1 MELPVVSS
9 LEFEEVRDSIKNFIK
24 NKTDFQ
30 DYDFEGSNLS
40 MLIDIL
46 SYNTL
51 YTTYNVNMA
60 SNELNLDTAV
70 LRDNIVSI
78 SKRLGYTPSSYT
90 SSRVKMD
97 VNLSGV
103 SSYDVVRLKKGA
115 ALSASSNNK
124 NYTFILT
131 EDVDISVKNRSNISF
146 ENIEVVEGTEFVI
159 SYTVDE
165 SNEHQRFFIPN
176 NFIDSETVR
185 VSVISD
191 PTNTQ
196 EIEYTRKD
204 TIVDVSNSDTVFF
217 VEEVQDQKYEIV
229 FGDDVLG
236 RKVRDGEVIKIKYV
250 ITSGGEANNIS
261 NFKFIGRA
269 EGLNA
274 EGGGGPVTLGYN
286 SLTWSISDKTPR
298 SDGGSEFES
307 SRSIKFRAPRYYAS
321 QERAVTLADYESL
334 IAKIYPNTDLVKV
347 IAGETLSAP
356 QFGKVFIVIK
366 PSIGEAVSTSEKLR
380 IQKELVKYKVGSVDV
395 RILDA
400 KGIDFVITPKIIFDT
415 TKTRNRE
422 TQLKSLVNDYIADFI
437 KKIGF
442 NSFGGAFSDLSLRCG
457 LKGLD
462 PAITFVGNDL
472 YLRQNVKLTPSIS
485 ENYVTEFFTKLR
497 SDVEGEFYALSQY
510 FCHKGVASPVF
521 LASKTKELIDDCSVD
536 KNIYLVT
543 EGGVVLKIVG
553 TINIET
559 GTLTYTV
566 QACDGSSQDINILVV
581 PDVLDVVVGPDVVPN
596 LDLEDIEVY
605 EDITDPNEL
614 ATILDPGSI
623 SLPDINPGD
632 TSGDTNIVVNPP
644 PLITPGPGGG
654 TVIIPDL
661 PSIIDDETGLPST
674 DPVITDPNDVTTI
687 EDYIPETNPYL
698 CSWDT

>member
-1 MELPVVSS
+1 MED
-9 LEFEEVRDSIKNFIK
+9 EFL
-24 NKTDFQ
+24 FQ
-30 DYDFEGSNLS
+30 RPFQRS
-40 MLIDIL
+40 IL
-46 SYNTL
+46 SPNY
-51 YTTYNVNMA
+51 
-60 SNELNLDTAV
+60 SGLNLKFGSGMSNIYG
-70 LRDNIVSI
+70 DN
-78 SKRLGYTPSSYT
+78 LGL
-90 SSRVKMD
+90 SSRY
-97 VNLSGV
+97 G
-103 SSYDVVRLKKGA
+103 
-115 ALSASSNNK
+115 
-124 NYTFILT
+124 
-131 EDVDISVKNRSNISF
+131 
-146 ENIEVVEGTEFVI
+146 
-159 SYTVDE
+159 
-165 SNEHQRFFIPN
+165 
-176 NFIDSETVR
+176 
-185 VSVISD
+185 
-191 PTNTQ
+191 
-196 EIEYTRKD
+196 
-204 TIVDVSNSDTVFF
+204 
-217 VEEVQDQKYEIV
+217 
-229 FGDDVLG
+229 
-236 RKVRDGEVIKIKYV
+236 
-250 ITSGGEANNIS
+250 
-261 NFKFIGRA
+261 
-269 EGLNA
+269 GLNL
-274 EGGGGPVTLGYN
+274 GGG
-286 SLTWSISDKTPR
+286 
-298 SDGGSEFES
+298 
-307 SRSIKFRAPRYYAS
+307 A
-321 QERAVTLADYESL
+321 
-334 IAKIYPNTDLVKV
+334 
-347 IAGETLSAP
+347 
-356 QFGKVFIVIK
+356 
-366 PSIGEAVSTSEKLR
+366 
-380 IQKELVKYKVGSVDV
+380 
-395 RILDA
+395 
-400 KGIDFVITPKIIFDT
+400 
-415 TKTRNRE
+415 
-422 TQLKSLVNDYIADFI
+422 
-437 KKIGF
+437 GF

-605 EDITDPNEL
+605 EDITDPNDL